1 MIDKNIIR
9 KFLDGEVQYKQFD
22 KYYANLAKNRQN
34 NLTKPIGSLGKLE
47 KYAIW
52 MAGWQKKE
60 KPAIKNFQCLVFAGN
75 HGVAKRNV
83 SAYPSE
89 VTEQMVKNF
98 KNGGAAINQ
107 LCNLSNIKLSVIP
120 ISLENPTKDFS
131 EEKAMSP
138 NETLSAMKLGYN
150 SVPKKCDLLLLG
162 EMGISNTTSATA
174 IACALFKTSVKKW
187 TGLGTGISEKNLKNK
202 ISVIQKGLKLHG
214 KKFDSVIKI
223 LSCFGGREMA
233 AIVGSVIAARMRGIP
248 ILLDGFVSTVS
259 AATLT
264 IFNKSILE
272 HCLISHLSSEPGHK
286 GIVLK
291 LKKEPILDLD
301 MRLGEASGGAVASL
315 IIKAALVTHNN
326 MATFSE
332 AGVSKKS

>member
-1 MIDKNIIR
+1 M
-9 KFLDGEVQYKQFD
+9 
-22 KYYANLAKNRQN
+22 
-34 NLTKPIGSLGKLE
+34 
-47 KYAIW
+47 
-52 MAGWQKKE
+52 
-60 KPAIKNFQCLVFAGN
+60 
-75 HGVAKRNV
+75 
-83 SAYPSE
+83 
-89 VTEQMVKNF
+89 
-98 KNGGAAINQ
+98 
-107 LCNLSNIKLSVIP
+107 CNLSNIKLSVIP

-131 EEKAMSP
+131 EEKAMNP

-214 KKFDSVIKI
+214 KKFDSVIEI

-233 AIVGSVIAARMRGIP
+233 AIVGSIIAARVRGIP
-248 ILLDGFVSTVS
+248 ILLDGFVSTAS

-264 IFNKSILE
+264 IFNKNILE

-286 GIVLK
+286 GIILK
-291 LKKEPILDLD
+291 LKKEPILDLN
-301 MRLGEASGGAVASL
+301 MRLGEASGGGVASL
-315 IIKAALVTHNN
+315 IIKAAVVTHNK

>member
-1 MIDKNIIR
+1 MIKKNIIK

-22 KYYANLAKNRQN
+22 LYYANLAKNRQN

-60 KPAIKNFQCLVFAGN
+60 KPTMNNFQCLVFAGN

-89 VTEQMVKNF
+89 VTEQMVENF

-107 LCNLSNIKLSVIP
+107 LCDLSNIKLSVIP
-120 ISLENPTKDFS
+120 INLEKPTNDFS
-131 EEKAMSP
+131 EEKAM
-138 NETLSAMKLGYN
+138 NLDETFSAMKLGYD

-174 IACALFKTSVKKW
+174 IACALFNASVKKW
-187 TGLGTGISEKNLKNK
+187 TGLGTGVSKRNLKNK

-214 KKFDSVIKI
+214 KKFGSVIEI

-233 AIVGSVIAARMRGIP
+233 AIVGSVIAARVRGIP
-248 ILLDGFVSTVS
+248 ILLDGFVSTAS
-259 AATLT
+259 AASLT
-264 IFNKSILE
+264 IFNKNILE

-286 GIVLK
+286 GIILK
-291 LKKEPILDLD
+291 LKKEPILDLN

-332 AGVSKKS
+332 AGISEKS

>member
-9 KFLDGEVQYKQFD
+9 KFLNGEVQYKQFD

-34 NLTKPIGSLGKLE
+34 KLTKPIGSLGKLE

-60 KPAIKNFQCLVFAGN
+60 KPTINNFQCLVFAGN
-75 HGVAKRNV
+75 HGVATRKV

-107 LCNLSNIKLSVIP
+107 LCSLSNIKLSVIP

-131 EEKAMSP
+131 EEKAMNP
-138 NETLSAMKLGYN
+138 DETLSAMKLGYN

-223 LSCFGGREMA
+223 LSCFAGREMA
-233 AIVGSVIAARMRGIP
+233 AIVGSIIAARVRGIP
-248 ILLDGFVSTVS
+248 ILLDGFVSTAS

-264 IFNKSILE
+264 IFNKNILE

-286 GIVLK
+286 GIILK
-291 LKKEPILDLD
+291 LKKEPILDLN

-315 IIKAALVTHNN
+315 IIKAAVVTHNK

>member
-9 KFLDGEVQYKQFD
+9 KFLNGEVQYKQFD

-75 HGVAKRNV
+75 HGVARRNV

-98 KNGGAAINQ
+98 MNGGAAINQ

-131 EEKAMSP
+131 EEKAMNP
-138 NETLSAMKLGYN
+138 DETLSAMKLGYN

-223 LSCFGGREMA
+223 LSCFAGREMA
-233 AIVGSVIAARMRGIP
+233 AIVGSIIAARVRGIP
-248 ILLDGFVSTVS
+248 ILLDGFVSTAS

-264 IFNKSILE
+264 IFNKNILE

-286 GIVLK
+286 GIILK
-291 LKKEPILDLD
+291 LKKEPILDLN
-301 MRLGEASGGAVASL
+301 MRLGEASGGGVASL
-315 IIKAALVTHNN
+315 IIKAAVVTHNK

>member
-9 KFLDGEVQYKQFD
+9 KFLNGEVQYKQFD

-60 KPAIKNFQCLVFAGN
+60 KPTINNFQCLVFAGN
-75 HGVAKRNV
+75 HGVARRKV

-98 KNGGAAINQ
+98 INGGAAINQ

-131 EEKAMSP
+131 EEKAMNP
-138 NETLSAMKLGYN
+138 DETLSAMKLGYN

-223 LSCFGGREMA
+223 LSCFAGREMA
-233 AIVGSVIAARMRGIP
+233 AIVGSIIAARVRGIP
-248 ILLDGFVSTVS
+248 ILLDGFVSTAS

-264 IFNKSILE
+264 IFNKNILE

-286 GIVLK
+286 GIILK
-291 LKKEPILDLD
+291 LKKEPILDLN

-315 IIKAALVTHNN
+315 IIKAAVVTHNK

>member
-9 KFLDGEVQYKQFD
+9 KFLNGEVQYKQFD

-223 LSCFGGREMA
+223 LSCFAGREMA
-233 AIVGSVIAARMRGIP
+233 AIVGSIIAARVRGIP
-248 ILLDGFVSTVS
+248 ILLDGFVSTAS

-264 IFNKSILE
+264 IFNKNILE

-286 GIVLK
+286 GIILK
-291 LKKEPILDLD
+291 LKKEPILDLN

-315 IIKAALVTHNN
+315 IIKAAVVTHNK

>member
-9 KFLDGEVQYKQFD
+9 KFLNGEVQYKQFD

-60 KPAIKNFQCLVFAGN
+60 KPTINNFQCLVFAGN
-75 HGVAKRNV
+75 HGVARRKV

-107 LCNLSNIKLSVIP
+107 LCSLSNIKLSVIP

-233 AIVGSVIAARMRGIP
+233 AIVGSVIAARVRGIP
-248 ILLDGFVSTVS
+248 ILLDGFVSTAS

-264 IFNKSILE
+264 IFNKNILE

-286 GIVLK
+286 GIILK
-291 LKKEPILDLD
+291 LKKEPILDLN

-315 IIKAALVTHNN
+315 IIKAALVTHNK
-326 MATFSE
+326 MTTFSE
-332 AGVSKKS
+332 AGVTKKK

>member
-1 MIDKNIIR
+1 MIKSTKIKEFLKGNIKIP
-9 KFLDGEVQYKQFD
+9 QFD
-22 KYYANLAKNRQN
+22 HVVANKARDFQKQ
-34 NLTKPIGSLGKLE
+34 LTKPEGSLGKLE
-47 KYAIW
+47 DLAIW
-52 MAGWQKKE
+52 MAGWQKTF
-60 KPAIKNFQCLVFAGN
+60 KPSIKNPHCIIFAGN
-75 HGVAKRNV
+75 HGISNKGV

-89 VTEQMVKNF
+89 VTAQMVENF
-98 KNGGAAINQ
+98 KQGGAAINQ
-107 LCNLSNIKLSVIP
+107 LCKLSNIALSVIP
-120 ISLENPTKDFS
+120 INLEKPTKDFS
-131 EEKAMSP
+131 EEKAMNLS
-138 NETLSAMKLGYN
+138 ETLSAMQLGYN

-214 KKFDSVIKI
+214 KKFDSVIEI

-233 AIVGSVIAARMRGIP
+233 AIVGSIIAARVRGIP
-248 ILLDGFVSTVS
+248 ILLDGFVSTAS

-264 IFNKSILE
+264 IFNKNILE

-286 GIVLK
+286 GIILK
-291 LKKEPILDLD
+291 LKKEPILDLN
-301 MRLGEASGGAVASL
+301 MRLGEASGGGVASL
-315 IIKAALVTHNN
+315 IIKAAVVTHNK

-332 AGVSKKS
+332 AGVSEKI

>member
-1 MIDKNIIR
+1 
-9 KFLDGEVQYKQFD
+9 
-22 KYYANLAKNRQN
+22 
-34 NLTKPIGSLGKLE
+34 
-47 KYAIW
+47 
-52 MAGWQKKE
+52 
-60 KPAIKNFQCLVFAGN
+60 
-75 HGVAKRNV
+75 
-83 SAYPSE
+83 
-89 VTEQMVKNF
+89 MVKNF
-98 KNGGAAINQ
+98 INGGAAINQ

-131 EEKAMSP
+131 EEKAMNP
-138 NETLSAMKLGYN
+138 DETLSAMKLGYN

-214 KKFDSVIKI
+214 KKFDSVIEI

-233 AIVGSVIAARMRGIP
+233 AIVGSIIAARVRGIP
-248 ILLDGFVSTVS
+248 ILLDGFVSTAS

-264 IFNKSILE
+264 IFNKNILE

-286 GIVLK
+286 GIILK
-291 LKKEPILDLD
+291 LKKEPILDLN
-301 MRLGEASGGAVASL
+301 MRLGEASGGGVASL
-315 IIKAALVTHNN
+315 IIKAAVVTHNK

>member
-9 KFLDGEVQYKQFD
+9 KFLNGEVQYKQFD

-60 KPAIKNFQCLVFAGN
+60 KPTTNNFQCLVFAGN
-75 HGVAKRNV
+75 HGVARRKV

-98 KNGGAAINQ
+98 INGGAAINQ
-107 LCNLSNIKLSVIP
+107 LCNLSDIKLSVIP

-131 EEKAMSP
+131 EEKAMNP
-138 NETLSAMKLGYN
+138 DETLSAMKLGYN

-174 IACALFKTSVKKW
+174 IACALFNSSVKKW
-187 TGLGTGISEKNLKNK
+187 TGLGTGISKKILKNK
-202 ISVIQKGLKLHG
+202 ILVIKKGLKLHG
-214 KKFDSVIKI
+214 KKFDSVIEI
-223 LSCFGGREMA
+223 LSCYGGREMA
-233 AIVGSVIAARMRGIP
+233 AIVGSVIAARVRGIP
-248 ILLDGFVSTVS
+248 ILLDGFVSTAS

-264 IFNKSILE
+264 IFNKNILE

-286 GIVLK
+286 GIILK
-291 LKKEPILDLD
+291 LKKEPILDLN
-301 MRLGEASGGAVASL
+301 MKLGEASGGAVAAL
-315 IIKAALVTHNN
+315 IIRAALVTHNK
-326 MATFSE
+326 MATFTE
-332 AGVSKKS
+332 AGVSKKI

>member
-9 KFLDGEVQYKQFD
+9 KFLNGEVQYKQFD

-60 KPAIKNFQCLVFAGN
+60 KPTINNFQCLVFAGN
-75 HGVAKRNV
+75 HGVARRKV

-131 EEKAMSP
+131 EEKAMNP
-138 NETLSAMKLGYN
+138 DETLSAMKLGYN

-202 ISVIQKGLKLHG
+202 ISVIQRGLKLHG
-214 KKFDSVIKI
+214 KKFDSVIEI

-233 AIVGSVIAARMRGIP
+233 AIVGSIIAARVRGIP
-248 ILLDGFVSTVS
+248 ILLDGFVSTAS

-264 IFNKSILE
+264 IFNKNILE

-286 GIVLK
+286 GIILK
-291 LKKEPILDLD
+291 LKKEPILDLN
-301 MRLGEASGGAVASL
+301 MRLGEASGGGVASL
-315 IIKAALVTHNN
+315 IIKAAVVTHNK

>member
-1 MIDKNIIR
+1 MIDKNIIS
-9 KFLDGEVQYKQFD
+9 KFLNGEVQYKQFD

-60 KPAIKNFQCLVFAGN
+60 KPTINNFQCLVFAGN
-75 HGVAKRNV
+75 HGVATRKV

-107 LCNLSNIKLSVIP
+107 LCSLSNIKLSVIP

-131 EEKAMSP
+131 EEKAMNP
-138 NETLSAMKLGYN
+138 DETLSAMKLGYN

-202 ISVIQKGLKLHG
+202 IFIFTSSIGLSITSFMEIIFLI
-214 KKFDSVIKI
+214 FIFF
-223 LSCFGGREMA
+223 C
-233 AIVGSVIAARMRGIP
+233 
-248 ILLDGFVSTVS
+248 ILLSST
-259 AATLT
+259 
-264 IFNKSILE
+264 
-272 HCLISHLSSEPGHK
+272 
-286 GIVLK
+286 
-291 LKKEPILDLD
+291 
-301 MRLGEASGGAVASL
+301 
-315 IIKAALVTHNN
+315 
-326 MATFSE
+326 
-332 AGVSKKS
+332 

>member
-9 KFLDGEVQYKQFD
+9 KFLNGEVQYKQFD

-131 EEKAMSP
+131 EEKAMNP

-174 IACALFKTSVKKW
+174 IACALFNASVKKW

-233 AIVGSVIAARMRGIP
+233 AIVGSVIAARVRGIP
-248 ILLDGFVSTVS
+248 ILLDGFVSTAS

-264 IFNKSILE
+264 IFKKNILE

-286 GIVLK
+286 GIILK
-291 LKKEPILDLD
+291 LKKEPILDLN

-315 IIKAALVTHNN
+315 IIKAALVTHNK

>member
-1 MIDKNIIR
+1 MNNVNIIK
-9 KFLDGEVQYKQFD
+9 KFLNGQVQYKQFD
-22 KYYANLAKNRQN
+22 KYYANLAKKHQN
-34 NLTKPIGSLGKLE
+34 SLTKPKGSLGKLE

-60 KPAIKNFQCLVFAGN
+60 KPTMNNFQCLVFVGN

-89 VTEQMVKNF
+89 VTKQMVKNF

-107 LCNLSNIKLSVIP
+107 LCSLSNIKLSVIP
-120 ISLENPTKDFS
+120 INLEKPTKDFS
-131 EEKAMSP
+131 EEKAMSHS
-138 NETLSAMKLGYN
+138 ETFSAMELGYN
-150 SVPKKCDLLLLG
+150 SVPKKCDLLILG

-174 IACALFKTSVKKW
+174 ISCAIFNASVKNW
-187 TGLGTGISEKNLKNK
+187 TGSGTGISERNLKNK
-202 ISVIQKGLKLHG
+202 ISVINKGLKLHG

-233 AIVGSVIAARMRGIP
+233 AIVGSVIAARVKGIP
-248 ILLDGFVSTVS
+248 ILLDGFVSTAS

-264 IFNKSILE
+264 IFDKNVLE

-286 GIVLK
+286 GIILK
-291 LKKEPILDLD
+291 LKKEPILDLN

-315 IIKAALVTHNN
+315 IIRAALVTHNK

-332 AGVSKKS
+332 AGVSKKN

>member
-1 MIDKNIIR
+1 MIDKNIIS
-9 KFLDGEVQYKQFD
+9 KFLNGEVQYKQFD

-34 NLTKPIGSLGKLE
+34 SLTKPRGSLGKLE
-47 KYAIW
+47 EYAVW

-75 HGVAKRNV
+75 HGVARRNV

-131 EEKAMSP
+131 EEKAMNP
-138 NETLSAMKLGYN
+138 DETLSAMKLGYN

-214 KKFDSVIKI
+214 KKFDSVIEI

-233 AIVGSVIAARMRGIP
+233 AIVGSIIAARVRGIP
-248 ILLDGFVSTVS
+248 ILLDGFVSTAS

-264 IFNKSILE
+264 IFNKNILE

-286 GIVLK
+286 GIILK
-291 LKKEPILDLD
+291 LKKEPILDLN

-315 IIKAALVTHNN
+315 IIKAAVVTHNK

>member
-1 MIDKNIIR
+1 MINKNIIR
-9 KFLDGEVQYKQFD
+9 EFLNGEIQYKQFD
-22 KYYANLAKNRQN
+22 KYYADLARNRQD
-34 NLTKPIGSLGKLE
+34 NLTKPMGSLGKLE

-60 KPAIKNFQCLVFAGN
+60 KPTINNFQCLVFAGN
-75 HGVAKRNV
+75 HGVAKKNV
-83 SAYPSE
+83 SAYPPE

-107 LCNLSNIKLSVIP
+107 LCKLSNIKLSVIP
-120 ISLENPTKDFS
+120 INLEKPTKDFS
-131 EEKAMSP
+131 EEKAMNL
-138 NETLSAMKLGYN
+138 NETFSAMKLGYN

-174 IACALFKTSVKKW
+174 IACALFNSSVKKW
-187 TGLGTGISEKNLKNK
+187 TGLGTGVSEWNLKNK
-202 ISVIQKGLKLHG
+202 ISVIQKGLRLHG
-214 KKFDSVIKI
+214 KKFHSVVEI

-233 AIVGSVIAARMRGIP
+233 AIVGSVIAARVRGIP
-248 ILLDGFVSTVS
+248 ILLDGFVSTAS

-264 IFNKSILE
+264 IFNKNILE

-286 GIVLK
+286 GIILK
-291 LKKEPILDLD
+291 LKKEPILDLN

-315 IIKAALVTHNN
+315 IIKAALVTHNK
-326 MATFSE
+326 MTTFSE
-332 AGVSKKS
+332 AGVTKKN